1 MLIYIHHGM
10 ESIYFNKNNIISKDE
25 TLIKEI
31 SDGDIIIVIEN
42 RYYVDDSY
50 YNSKKNIKMNKILI
64 FLLNVILLENPFVFQ
79 K

>member
-1 MLIYIHHGM
+1 M
-10 ESIYFNKNNIISKDE
+10 ESIYFHKNNIISKDE

-50 YNSKKNIKMNKILI
+50 YNSKKNIKMNKI
-64 FLLNVILLENPFVFQ
+64 
-79 K
+79 